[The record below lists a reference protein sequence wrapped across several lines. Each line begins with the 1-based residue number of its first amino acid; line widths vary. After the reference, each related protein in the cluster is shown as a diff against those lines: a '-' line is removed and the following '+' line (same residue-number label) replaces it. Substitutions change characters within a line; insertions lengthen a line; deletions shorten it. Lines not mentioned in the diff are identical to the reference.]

1 MRCGARTL
9 GVATGEET
17 WELRLVMKSENV
29 RENMGLSGQMRL
41 QSQFVRD
48 KTFSD
53 GRVWEFQNLYVNM
66 WGFTD
71 KLHMMAL
78 KLAQARHRLYFV

>member
-1 MRCGARTL
+1 MTF
-9 GVATGEET
+9 GVATGEEA

-29 RENMGLSGQMRL
+29 RENMGFSEQMRL
-41 QSQFVRD
+41 QSQFVLD

-66 WGFTD
+66 WVFTD
-71 KLHMMAL
+71 ELDMMAL
-78 KLAQARHRLYFV
+78 KLAQA

>member
-1 MRCGARTL
+1 MRVMTF

-29 RENMGLSGQMRL
+29 RENMGFSGQMRL

-53 GRVWEFQNLYVNM
+53 GRVVFS
-66 WGFTD
+66 
-71 KLHMMAL
+71 
-78 KLAQARHRLYFV
+78 

>member
-1 MRCGARTL
+1 MVVLMGFVPEKRFRRYRMRCGARML

-41 QSQFVRD
+41 QSQFV
-48 KTFSD
+48 
-53 GRVWEFQNLYVNM
+53 LY
-66 WGFTD
+66 
-71 KLHMMAL
+71 
-78 KLAQARHRLYFV
+78 

>member
-1 MRCGARTL
+1 MA
-9 GVATGEET
+9 AGEEA

-29 RENMGLSGQMRL
+29 RENMGFSGQMRL

-48 KTFSD
+48 KTFSNVQ
-53 GRVWEFQNLYVNM
+53 VWEFQNLYVNM

-71 KLHMMAL
+71 KLHVMAL
-78 KLAQARHRLYFV
+78 KLAQA

>member
-1 MRCGARTL
+1 ML

-53 GRVWEFQNLYVNM
+53 GRVVFS
-66 WGFTD
+66 
-71 KLHMMAL
+71 
-78 KLAQARHRLYFV
+78 